1 MLLSAAVLALA
12 LAAEPK
18 APLADDAKVHAAVAE
33 RVKVLVAALSARDPK
48 ALVALFDTS
57 GPTLLGTDVA
67 EVCHDVACIEKQ
79 SKDAFALVDA
89 SKYGEPKPLSIHSAG
104 GLATAY
110 FDVTAEVTTGKEKK
124 SQVQRVATTWRLSGS
139 DWKLLQL
146 LRSVPTVSRS
156 AREMLKEN
164 ELK

>member
-1 MLLSAAVLALA
+1 MLFSSAVLALA

-18 APLADDAKVHAAVAE
+18 APAADDAKVNAAIAE
-33 RVKVLVAALSARDPK
+33 RVKVLVAALSARDSK
-48 ALVALFDTS
+48 ALVALFDPS

-67 EVCHDVACIEKQ
+67 EVCRDLACIEKQ
-79 SKDAFALVDA
+79 SKDSFALVDA
-89 SKYGEPKPLSIHSAG
+89 SKYGEPKPLSIRSAG

-110 FDVTAEVTTGKEKK
+110 FDVTAEAVTGKEKK
-124 SQVQRVATTWRLSGS
+124 SQVQRLATTWRLAGT
-139 DWKLLQL
+139 DWKLVQL